1 MTPPGQDTADVRAST
16 ALEDPG
22 TAKAFLILGWI
33 PPAVAAVVGGVI
45 VAVATGNVLVLLGVA
60 LGGTLVG
67 YVVGLVAL
75 FTVGWFL
82 SPRVGKRVANVFL
95 VLVVAVSVA
104 ASLAVAVAASG
115 VEFDPVLVDSVE
127 RATTTVL
134 GLTVIVIM
142 IVGVFLMRRPRA

>member
-1 MTPPGQDTADVRAST
+1 
-16 ALEDPG
+16 
-22 TAKAFLILGWI
+22 
-33 PPAVAAVVGGVI
+33 
-45 VAVATGNVLVLLGVA
+45 
-60 LGGTLVG
+60 
-67 YVVGLVAL
+67 
-75 FTVGWFL
+75 
-82 SPRVGKRVANVFL
+82 VFL